1 MYSLKHLFTCV
12 LLTSGALIT
21 AIPLRAAE
29 DSDDQKAPKVTY
41 DDDVKPVLRQK
52 CFGCHNP
59 DRKSGDLDLTNFTNL
74 MIGGGS
80 GKVVEAGDASSSYL
94 YQLITH
100 EEEPYMPPES
110 PKIAGDMIETVRKWI
125 DGGLLENQGSQA
137 AVSKKKKVDFTLKDA
152 PTDRP
157 AEPPMPDRLSL
168 EPVLRTETGSAV
180 TALATSPWSPI
191 LAVAGIQ
198 QVLIYH
204 TQSLELLGVLPF
216 PEGIP
221 EVLHFSRNGSLLLA
235 GGGQAAVNGRVVVW
249 DLKTGQRIFEVGD
262 ELDTVLAADISS
274 DQSLIALGGPQKV
287 VRIYSTESGE
297 LVHELRKHTDW
308 IYSLEFS
315 PDSVL
320 LATGD
325 RAGNLFVWEAWTG
338 REYLTLSGHSAGVT
352 AVSWRSDSNVLASG
366 SEDATIRLWEMENG
380 GEVQKW
386 TAHPGGVLSLEL
398 ARDGRALS
406 CGRDHVTKLFDP
418 GGQQLV
424 AFEGFSDLAVC
435 ATFCDESNSAIAGDW
450 SGEIR
455 AWNAADGTRIGNVTA
470 NPPTLAERVAL
481 AMQQVAK
488 CQAELDAATA
498 VWQSAQA
505 TLEQLRSE
513 PEANDAE
520 PSDPDST
527 ASATQADIEKAQTA
541 VNTARQ
547 TVDDVT
553 ARLTSAQQELS
564 RWQDEVTFSESQNN
578 R

>member
-1 MYSLKHLFTCV
+1 MYWLKRLFTSV
-12 LLTSGALIT
+12 LLTGCVLAT

-29 DSDDQKAPKVTY
+29 DSDKQEAPKVTY
-41 DDDVKPVLRQK
+41 DDDVKPLLRQK

-110 PKIAGDMIETVRKWI
+110 PKISDDMIEIVRKWI

-137 AVSKKKKVDFTLKDA
+137 AVPKKKMVDFTLKDA

-157 AEPPMPDRLSL
+157 AEPPMPGRLSL
-168 EPVLRTETGSAV
+168 EPVLRTESGSAV
-180 TALATSPWSPI
+180 TALATNPWSPI

-204 TQSLELLGVLPF
+204 TQTLELLGVLPF

-235 GGGQAAVNGRVVVW
+235 GGGQGSVSGRVVVW

-352 AVSWRSDSNVLASG
+352 DVSWRSDSNVLASG

-380 GEVQKW
+380 NEIQKW

-398 ARDGRALS
+398 ARDGRAIS

-418 GGQQLV
+418 GGQQLI
-424 AFEGFSDLAVC
+424 AFEAFSDLAVR
-435 ATFCDESNSAIAGDW
+435 ATLCDESNSAIAGDW

-455 AWNAADGTRIGNVTA
+455 VWNATDGTQIGNVNS
-470 NPPTLAERVAL
+470 NPPTLVERVAH
-481 AMQQVAK
+481 ATQQVAER
-488 CQAELDAATA
+488 QAELDTATA

-505 TLEQLRSE
+505 ALEQLRNE
-513 PEANDAE
+513 TEANDVE
-520 PSDPDST
+520 PTDPAST
-527 ASATQADIEKAQTA
+527 SSATQADIEKAEAA

-547 TVDDVT
+547 AVDDVT
-553 ARLTSAQQELS
+553 ALLTTAQQQLS
-564 RWQDEVTFSESQNN
+564 RWQDEITFSDSEGN